1 MISATELFLKSK
13 MFQASFFPTSPFL
26 QKVNVSKGKVFLKK
40 NKKDNVSDQDLDLV
54 SIQ

>member
-26 QKVNVSKGKVFLKK
+26 QKSQCFKGESIFEKK
-40 NKKDNVSDQDLDLV
+40 ER
-54 SIQ
+54 